1 MADEKK
7 SLSGEELEK
16 VSGGWIIKKDDN
28 DPYVIIDDDGG
39 QVIGD
44 YPSTNQ
50 K

>member
-7 SLSGEELEK
+7 TLSGEELEK
-16 VSGGWIIKKDDN
+16 VSGGWIIDE
-28 DPYVIIDDDGG
+28 DGKI
-39 QVIGD
+39 IGD

>member
-7 SLSGEELEK
+7 ALSGEELEK
-16 VSGGWIIKKDDN
+16 VSGGWLIKKDDN
-28 DPYVIIDDDGG
+28 DPYVIIGEDGKI
-39 QVIGD
+39 IGD

>member
-7 SLSGEELEK
+7 TLSGEELEK
-16 VSGGWIIKKDDN
+16 VSGGWYIKKDDN

-39 QVIGD
+39 KVIGN